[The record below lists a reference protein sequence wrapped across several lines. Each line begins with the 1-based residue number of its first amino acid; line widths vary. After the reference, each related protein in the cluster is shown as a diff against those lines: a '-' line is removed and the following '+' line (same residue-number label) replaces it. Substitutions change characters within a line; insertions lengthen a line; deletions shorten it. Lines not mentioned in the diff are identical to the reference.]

1 MDIGTSFSDFEQKIA
16 LSWAQVCFQDW
27 LSKHQAAPVNE
38 RVDHFFDCI
47 EGGLSV
53 ALEYRHKNRDR

>member
-1 MDIGTSFSDFEQKIA
+1 MDANFKYSEFEEKIA
-16 LSWAQVCFQDW
+16 LSWAQVSFQDW
-27 LSKHQAAPVNE
+27 LSKHQSAPADE
-38 RVDHFFDCI
+38 RASYFLDCI